1 MAKEPKIKNKA
12 SKLTCKIK
20 NHLGEPTLFINDEP
34 TVPFMFYGY
43 AAQIGVDFSFID
55 QAKLAKEAGINIY
68 SIPVEF
74 IWKSEDEKPIYS
86 TLHNILDNNNPYAP
100 LDKVLN
106 NIIKLDPD
114 ALILPRFF
122 LHPPKWWL
130 KENPGETM
138 IFSDG
143 KNERISIA
151 SKKWRNYVKTS
162 LESFVK
168 HCEKKF
174 GNHVIG
180 YHPAL
185 LTTDEFFYDRAWDP
199 VFYGFEEP
207 LRKDFI
213 KWLIRKYKTTE
224 VLQQAWH
231 NEEITFESVVLPSV
245 AQRENPGNGFFR
257 NPVKDKFV
265 IDFYEYKNTLVADT
279 IEFFAKI
286 IKKETDRNKI
296 FVSFYG
302 YTFELSAIPK
312 GIQTSGH
319 LKLERIIKSPD
330 IDAICSPISYFNRR
344 EGGIGAFMAPVDS
357 IRKAGKLWIN
367 EDDTRTHLCKYPG
380 QEPYAVLKDLPETLN
395 VHRRNF
401 ARILPRRM
409 GTWYMDLLN
418 RCWLNSKEIWDQI
431 GTFKNI
437 YENELNVE
445 ASFNPEVAVIIDER
459 SPLFLTCNN
468 KLTWPLYYGFRSQF
482 YRMGTSFSLYLL
494 SDVLDGRVKL
504 PKVSIFLGAWYIE
517 SKEREKLISILQGK
531 TAIWFYGAGY
541 LDESGKAKEN
551 ISKLTGFSFKELNN
565 KKPKIKFLENDKW
578 NHKLKDNCFSPVV
591 DGAFNEENIFQT
603 VEQNIR
609 ENYKKIWA
617 IEEEENVTPLAVYD
631 DGSAALAITNKLG
644 YDSIYC
650 GIVGLPAQFLR
661 NVNKISGVH
670 LYLTSN
676 EMIEAD
682 DDFLAVGVY
691 KEKVESIKIKDNEY
705 LIDIFNN
712 KRITPVDNIIKDTF
726 ERSETKLYRI
736 SNND

>member
-1 MAKEPKIKNKA
+1 MTQKPKMQTA
-12 SKLTCKIK
+12 KLTCKVE
-20 NHLGEPTLFINDEP
+20 NHLGEPTLFINDKP
-34 TVPFMFYGY
+34 TVPFIFYGY

-86 TLHNILDNNNPYAP
+86 SLHNILDNSDPYAP

-106 NIIKLDPD
+106 NIIKLDSD

-130 KENPGETM
+130 KENPGEAM
-138 IFSDG
+138 SFSDG

-151 SKKWRNYVKTS
+151 SVKWKNYVKTS
-162 LESFVK
+162 LESFVN
-168 HCEKKF
+168 HCEENF
-174 GNHVIG
+174 GNHIIG

-207 LRKDFI
+207 LRIGFI
-213 KWLIRKYKTTE
+213 KWLIKKYKT
-224 VLQQAWH
+224 VDALQRAWL
-231 NEEITFESVVLPSV
+231 NDAIDFERVTLPTA
-245 AQRENPGNGFFR
+245 AQRENLGNGFFR
-257 NPVKDKFV
+257 DPVKDKFV
-265 IDFYEYKNTLVADT
+265 IDFFEYKNTLVADT

-286 IKKETDRNKI
+286 IKKETNRNKL

-319 LKLERIIKSPD
+319 LKLERIINSPD
-330 IDAICSPISYFNRR
+330 VDAICSPISYFNRR
-344 EGGIGAFMAPVDS
+344 GGGIGAFMAPVDS

-380 QEPYAVLKDLPETLN
+380 QEPFAVSKDLSETLN

-431 GTFKNI
+431 EKFKNI
-437 YENELNVE
+437 YKNELKVE
-445 ASFNPEVAVIIDER
+445 PSFNPDVAVIIDER

-468 KLTWPLYYGFRSQF
+468 KLTSPLYYGFRSQF
-482 YRMGTSFSLYLL
+482 YRMGSSFNLYLL
-494 SDVLDGRVKL
+494 SDVLNSKVKL
-504 PKVSIFLGAWYIE
+504 PKVSIFLGTWYLE

-541 LDESGKAKEN
+541 LDENGKSKEN
-551 ISKLTGFSFKELNN
+551 ISKLTGFSLKELSN
-565 KKPKIKFLENDKW
+565 KKPEIKFLENDKW
-578 NHKLKDNCFSPVV
+578 NHKLKNSCFAPMVH
-591 DGAFNEENIFQT
+591 GTFNEENIFQT

-609 ENYKKIWA
+609 ENYKKLWA
-617 IEEEENVTPLAVYD
+617 IEKNEDVIPLAVYD
-631 DGSAALAITNKLG
+631 DGNTALAATGNLG
-644 YDSIYC
+644 YNSIY
-650 GIVGLPAQFLR
+650 
-661 NVNKISGVH
+661 
-670 LYLTSN
+670 
-676 EMIEAD
+676 
-682 DDFLAVGVY
+682 
-691 KEKVESIKIKDNEY
+691 
-705 LIDIFNN
+705 
-712 KRITPVDNIIKDTF
+712 
-726 ERSETKLYRI
+726 
-736 SNND
+736 